1 MIKGAKNS
9 LTSLRAQT
17 LQACSRSQTIQACLA
32 GLQSEA
38 FNCNYLLSS
47 ARSALSP
54 ALCDNYQRDSSAAGT
69 ESIPILKSLSQEA
82 AELTPKRQG
91 IGQEARAL
99 SKELQ
104 GLTKDLQALT
114 AQIPQG
120 PVQVALIAALGEL
133 DQAQRIQPGVE
144 SSIQRQN
151 LGRVNRLIE
160 TASLQATEIAS
171 DSLKTA
177 KNVNPAAA
185 TAYGCLGEIGVQL
198 ISLSTGAMSGMESQG
213 RVSGAVNRTADFLA
227 RAIAV
232 L

>member
-1 MIKGAKNS
+1 MINGAKNS
-9 LTSLRAQT
+9 LTGLRAQT
-17 LQACSRSQTIQACLA
+17 LQAYSRSQTIQGCLA
-32 GLQSEA
+32 GLQSKA
-38 FNCNYLLSS
+38 CNCNYLLSS

-54 ALCDNYQRDSSAAGT
+54 ALCDNFERDSSPAGA
-69 ESIPILKSLSQEA
+69 ESIPIIKSLSHEA

-104 GLTKDLQALT
+104 GLTKTLQAIA
-114 AQIPQG
+114 AQVPQG
-120 PVQVALIAALGEL
+120 PAQVVLFAALGEL
-133 DQAQRIQPGVE
+133 DQAQNVLPGVE

-151 LGRVNRLIE
+151 LTRVELLIE

-171 DSLKTA
+171 DSLKTP
-177 KNVNPAAA
+177 KSVNSAAA
-185 TAYGCLGEIGVQL
+185 RAYGCFGEIGVQL
-198 ISLSTGAMSGMESQG
+198 NSLSSGAMSGMERQA

-227 RAIAV
+227 RAVAV